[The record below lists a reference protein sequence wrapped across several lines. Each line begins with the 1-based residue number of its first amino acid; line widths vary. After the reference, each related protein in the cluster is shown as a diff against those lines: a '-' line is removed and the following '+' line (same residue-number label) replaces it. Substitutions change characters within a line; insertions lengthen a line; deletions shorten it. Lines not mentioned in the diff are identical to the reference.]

1 MAAHAQRFW
10 SETERYHD
18 LAREFEENVELVHPP
33 YLTGRS
39 GCGFCHHCP
48 WAATSVTYYEYR
60 GDSLK

>member
-1 MAAHAQRFW
+1 MD
-10 SETERYHD
+10 RYHD

-39 GCGFCHHCP
+39 GCGFCHHCA